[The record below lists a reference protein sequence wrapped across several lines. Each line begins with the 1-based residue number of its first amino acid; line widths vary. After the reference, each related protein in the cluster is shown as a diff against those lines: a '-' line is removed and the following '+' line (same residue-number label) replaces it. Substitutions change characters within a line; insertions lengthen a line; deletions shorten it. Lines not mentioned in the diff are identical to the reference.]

1 MSTHSPDESTLP
13 FEIPR
18 FGDVPLEV
26 TDKHGKGS
34 VHTVKRLARSDLA
47 FGDGWLAHN
56 LLHFTQ
62 RFVSASPAEAAKER
76 HLRQPRSIL
85 HEV

>member
-1 MSTHSPDESTLP
+1 
-13 FEIPR
+13 
-18 FGDVPLEV
+18 VY
-26 TDKHGKGS
+26 
-34 VHTVKRLARSDLA
+34 TVKRLARSDLA